1 MWYHSV
7 MFSTTF
13 TTVNSLLASTSRA
26 AEFVRSGI
34 RNESIDE
41 MKIRNRSNYTRI
53 ESGETWAFVADVPVG
68 GLRIETKHGGGKNW
82 LANVWFRC
90 IYSDNLAKTAMTA
103 DEMRRMA
110 YTMLAAANSLDGR
123 DCEQR
128 QKARKPKRV
137 TA

>member
-1 MWYHSV
+1 

-13 TTVNSLLASTSRA
+13 MSIRSLLASTCRA
-26 AEFVRSGI
+26 AELVRSGI

-53 ESGETWAFVADVPVG
+53 ESGEYWGFVADLPVG
-68 GLRIETKHGGGKNW
+68 GLRIETKHLGGKSY
-82 LANVWFRC
+82 LATLWFRC
-90 IYSDNLAKTAMTA
+90 LYSDRLSQTEMNS

-110 YTMLAAANSLDGR
+110 YTLLAAANSLDGR
-123 DCEQR
+123 DCELR
-128 QKARKPKRV
+128 QKARKPKAV